1 MKMQS
6 LARFITG
13 TVFFLLISAGLLAQ
27 TDSSKVLPAI
37 TVTGSKVTV
46 NDQVWKAFQGYFK
59 DAQDLRWYKID
70 RDYLAKFI
78 MEDQEQ
84 SALFNKRGSL
94 VYHIT
99 YGTEKNLPADIRQQV
114 RSVYY
119 DYTISKALSIR
130 EANRV
135 IWVLNLEDAKSMLVV
150 RVEEGEMEE
159 AKRYKKSL

>member
-6 LARFITG
+6 ISRLVSG
-13 TVFFLLISAGLLAQ
+13 TLFFLLVSATLLAQ
-27 TDSSKVLPAI
+27 TDSSKILPAI
-37 TVTGSKVTV
+37 VVTGSKVTV
-46 NDQVWKAFQGYFK
+46 NDKVWKSFQGYFK

-84 SALFNKRGSL
+84 SALFNKRGNL

-99 YGTEKNLPADIRQQV
+99 YGTEKNLPDDIRRQV
-114 RSVYY
+114 KSVYY

-130 EANRV
+130 EADRV

-150 RVEEGEMEE
+150 RIEEGEMEE
-159 AKRYKKSL
+159 AKHYKKSI

>member
-6 LARFITG
+6 LAQFVTG
-13 TVFFLLISAGLLAQ
+13 TLFFLLISAGLLAQ

-37 TVTGSKVTV
+37 TVTGSKVEV
-46 NDQVWKAFQGYFK
+46 NEKVWKTFQSYFK
-59 DAQDLRWYKID
+59 DAKDLRWFKID

-84 SALFNKRGSL
+84 SALFSKRGNL

-99 YGTEKNLPADIRQQV
+99 YGTEQNLPQDIRQQV
-114 RSVYY
+114 KSVYY
-119 DYTISKALSIR
+119 DYKISKALSIR
-130 EANRV
+130 EADRV
-135 IWVLNLEDAKSMLVV
+135 IWVLNLEDDKSMLVI

-159 AKRYKKSL
+159 AKRYKKSS